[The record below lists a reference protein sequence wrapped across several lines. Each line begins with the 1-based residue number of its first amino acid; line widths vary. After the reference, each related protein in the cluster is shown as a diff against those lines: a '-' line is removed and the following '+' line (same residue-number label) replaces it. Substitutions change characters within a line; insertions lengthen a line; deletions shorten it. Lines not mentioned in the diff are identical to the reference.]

1 MRRREFI
8 SSLAGAAAWPLAAN
22 AQQTRLPVV
31 GYLHT
36 SAPETRTQLAEAF
49 RKGLAETGYI
59 EGRNVNIEY
68 RWGYDDPKRLQ
79 ENIADLVRRNV
90 AVIVTPIGTQTAIA
104 VKNATKTIPIVFSI
118 GTDAVKAGLI
128 ASYNRPGGN
137 ATGVAAMV
145 SELGAKR
152 LGLLREMLPQV
163 SRIGLL
169 VDPGNPVAADTN
181 INDIRGAAST
191 MGIEIEVAGATTP
204 PRSNSAVAALVAK
217 KVGALIVTPTPLV
230 GANRA
235 QITTLAARHALPAI
249 YPLRA
254 FAAGG
259 GLMSYG
265 PNDALRYRLV
275 GIYAGRV
282 LKGERPADMPVE
294 QPTAFELVINMPA
307 ARALG
312 ITVPPTLLA
321 RADEVID

>member
-152 LGLLREMLPQV
+152 LGLLPEMLPQV

-191 MGIEIEVAGATTP
+191 MGIEIEVARNDSARDRLSCCSPRGEEGWCAHRHSDPAGRLQPGADYDARSA
-204 PRSNSAVAALVAK
+204 PRPSGHLSIACFCRRRRPDELRPQRCA
-217 KVGALIVTPTPLV
+217 
-230 GANRA
+230 
-235 QITTLAARHALPAI
+235 ALPARRHLCG
-249 YPLRA
+249 PCTQGRA
-254 FAAGG
+254 PSRHAGG
-259 GLMSYG
+259 AADGL
-265 PNDALRYRLV
+265 
-275 GIYAGRV
+275 
-282 LKGERPADMPVE
+282 
-294 QPTAFELVINMPA
+294 
-307 ARALG
+307 
-312 ITVPPTLLA
+312 
-321 RADEVID
+321 